1 MKKIALF
8 MSMMLIITSFTSC
21 KTFNYMK
28 EENLSKVKNVPFQEK
43 DYPNTDKEFFTIQ
56 SVRGSNMNINRNRAL
71 MAAKT
76 VLTNQIQFGIESV
89 AEQELSFEDSNQR
102 EAFNQKST
110 AISNL
115 SIAKVMLIDSQIL
128 RENEGVDY
136 DYWVVYKVLLD
147 DVVKVIND
155 SDLGITVDPSQL
167 LDAVNSDENEN

>member
-1 MKKIALF
+1 MKKIL
-8 MSMMLIITSFTSC
+8 SLTTLLLIITSFSSC
-21 KTFNYMK
+21 KSFNYMK

-43 DYPNTDKEFFTIQ
+43 DYPNTDKEFFAIQ

-76 VLTNQIQFGIESV
+76 ILANQIQFGIESV
-89 AEQELSFEDSNQR
+89 GNQELSFEDSNQR

-155 SDLGITVDPSQL
+155 SDLGITVNPSQL
-167 LDAVNSDENEN
+167 LNAVTTNEDGN